1 MNIYHVL
8 FYGLIQGVA
17 EFLPISSSAHL
28 ALLPQFLKIEDPGV
42 TFDLMMHIGTA
53 FAVIIYFR
61 KDLINYLGCYKS
73 FFKLKEPCNKETYF
87 LRHIAIA
94 TIMTFLLV
102 LPLKNIA
109 ETSGRNPLFISLNL
123 MVFGLFMWIAD
134 RKIDSS
140 EKLFETKHNFLKA
153 ILIGFSQGIAVFP
166 GVSRSGATMGTA
178 RFLGLGREEASRFSF
193 LLSLPIIIAGA
204 LVKIP
209 SILNGSVQF
218 QLLDCMLGIVFSF
231 IFGFLTIFAFMKLI
245 KKIGLGYFTL
255 YRFILS
261 LFLLYF
267 FYFSR

>member
-8 FYGLIQGVA
+8 FYGIIQGVA

-61 KDLINYLGCYKS
+61 KDLLKYLGCYKS
-73 FFKLKEPCNKETYF
+73 FFKFKEPCSQETFF
-87 LRHIAIA
+87 LRHIALA
-94 TIMTFLLV
+94 TIMTFILV

-109 ETSGRNPLFISLNL
+109 ETTGRNPLFISFNL
-123 MVFGLFMWIAD
+123 MIFGLFMWIAD
-134 RKIDSS
+134 RKVDAS
-140 EKLFETKHNFLKA
+140 EKVFESKHHFLKA
-153 ILIGFSQGIAVFP
+153 LLIGLSQGIAVFP

-204 LVKIP
+204 VVKIP
-209 SILNGSVQF
+209 SILNGTVQF
-218 QLLDCMLGIVFSF
+218 QITDCLLGIGFSF
-231 IFGFLTIFAFMKLI
+231 VFGFLTIFAFMKLI

-255 YRFILS
+255 YRFVLS
-261 LFLLYF
+261 LFLIYF
-267 FYFSR
+267 FYFNH